1 MRAWKGLWI
10 VAIVAGLA
18 ASASVGAQDKGAKA
32 SAGATVATGD
42 HRGYTNDKLH
52 FLPDGGKEIT
62 LLVQIPGDKERKW
75 HKDHPTLSRVTV
87 TYQKKPDG
95 SLVATS
101 IKQAAPA
108 K

>member
-10 VAIVAGLA
+10 VALAAGIT

-32 SAGATVATGD
+32 AAGATVATGE

-52 FLPDGGKEIT
+52 FLPDGGKELT

-75 HKDHPTLSRVTV
+75 HKEHPTLSRITV
-87 TYQKKPDG
+87 TYQKNPDG
-95 SLVATS
+95 TMVATS
-101 IKQAAPA
+101 IKQAA